1 MEKAKKEAPDMLK
14 KVKCAAGFS
23 LGEYSA
29 LVFGGALSF
38 EDGLRVVKARA
49 EAMDVCHAGLQP
61 RTSKDP
67 EGSPATHTCAAAKA
81 APGGMATVTGAS
93 DAALQQALD
102 KAAATVGGGKKA
114 YIANYMFPEGRTCS
128 GDLKAREIANPRPG
142 QGHPIAM

>member
-1 MEKAKKEAPDMLK
+1 MPRRAPTPNEQGPRRQPCYSH
-14 KVKCAAGFS
+14 VCAPPP
-23 LGEYSA
+23 
-29 LVFGGALSF
+29 LV
-38 EDGLRVVKARA
+38 
-49 EAMDVCHAGLQP
+49 Q
-61 RTSKDP
+61 
-67 EGSPATHTCAAAKA
+67 AAAKA

-142 QGHPIAM
+142 QGHPIAMVMPTHPTSTSSITTKQ